1 MVVLF
6 LRRPTT
12 VVAMLC
18 WLLSAP
24 PSRLFDGM
32 VELETFPIMI
42 FTYPQ
47 APQCISNSSVGGMV
61 YLLWFNQWSRYRTG
75 RNGSARSGRGW
86 RGSRVERGSRSG
98 RERSRERSR
107 GRESR
112 ESSSLWFPANI
123 LNATSS
129 HVIISR
135 QIDST
140 GKYFSRQ
147 ISSQIF
153 RRSQTFQW
161 TMEVKVNGQW

>member
-61 YLLWFNQWSRYRTG
+61 YLQYYY
-75 RNGSARSGRGW
+75 GSINGRGIVQVGVES
-86 RGSRVERGSRSG
+86 RERVEIGKRKIEREI
-98 RERSRERSR
+98 ERSRVARVVKSVVSR
-107 GRESR
+107 QY
-112 ESSSLWFPANI
+112 PQC
-123 LNATSS
+123 
-129 HVIISR
+129 HVISHLT
-135 QIDST
+135 S
-140 GKYFSRQ
+140 
-147 ISSQIF
+147 
-153 RRSQTFQW
+153 
-161 TMEVKVNGQW
+161 

>member
-1 MVVLF
+1 VVVLF

-47 APQCISNSSVGGMV
+47 APQCISNSSVGGTV
-61 YLLWFNQWSRYRTG
+61 YLQYYY
-75 RNGSARSGRGW
+75 GSIKGRGFVQVAMAA
-86 RGSRVERGSRSG
+86 RAVVEGG
-98 RERSRERSR
+98 E

-112 ESSSLWFPANI
+112 EGRDREEKDRERDREVESRE
-123 LNATSS
+123 
-129 HVIISR
+129 SR
-135 QIDST
+135 QVC
-140 GKYFSRQ
+140 GFPP
-147 ISSQIF
+147 ISSMP
-153 RRSQTFQW
+153 RHLTS
-161 TMEVKVNGQW
+161 

>member
-47 APQCISNSSVGGMV
+47 APQCISNSSVGGTV
-61 YLLWFNQWSRYRTG
+61 YLQYYYGSINGRGIVLAAQWSR
-75 RNGSARSGRGW
+75 
-86 RGSRVERGSRSG
+86 SRVERV
-98 RERSRERSR
+98 ESRERVEIGKRKIEREIERLRVARVVKSVVSR
-107 GRESR
+107 QY
-112 ESSSLWFPANI
+112 PQC
-123 LNATSS
+123 
-129 HVIISR
+129 HVISHLT
-135 QIDST
+135 S
-140 GKYFSRQ
+140 
-147 ISSQIF
+147 
-153 RRSQTFQW
+153 
-161 TMEVKVNGQW
+161 